1 MTLDFSDDWMIW
13 DNKEPVDL
21 TTTDSE
27 EYPLSD
33 VLFRALTL
41 KEQQASGGAYT
52 ASDRKVLVP
61 KSLLSDYDA
70 TLKPKDVIT
79 RADGSAWTILE
90 VGLNTFET
98 WWSATV
104 RNLAIA
110 FDLRDLLTVKRPTN
124 TKDNA
129 LGRVATFA
137 NVYANIPCKIQDD
150 TAEDAERFGKAVT
163 LRRYKIW
170 VDRQLTLTAEDQLV
184 DQGGNLYSFVD
195 FRNTDQIGELPMITA
210 ERRSKTT

>member
-1 MTLDFSDDWMIW
+1 
-13 DNKEPVDL
+13 
-21 TTTDSE
+21 
-27 EYPLSD
+27 
-33 VLFRALTL
+33 
-41 KEQQASGGAYT
+41 
-52 ASDRKVLVP
+52 
-61 KSLLSDYDA
+61 
-70 TLKPKDVIT
+70 
-79 RADGSAWTILE
+79 
-90 VGLNTFET
+90 
-98 WWSATV
+98 
-104 RNLAIA
+104 
-110 FDLRDLLTVKRPTN
+110 
-124 TKDNA
+124 
-129 LGRVATFA
+129 VATFA